1 MRIKCWVNEIMNHKR
16 PLVNIFNKKGEL
28 EAIRPALVRNEIHEN
43 FKFKE
48 DWTRH
53 VGQRYLHEQNINESM
68 ILSVFGHEMMG
79 QESWRKSSS
88 ISIGDI
94 LDLRPTYQALANKLE
109 LRQVQL

>member
-1 MRIKCWVNEIMNHKR
+1 
-16 PLVNIFNKKGEL
+16 
-28 EAIRPALVRNEIHEN
+28 
-43 FKFKE
+43 
-48 DWTRH
+48 
-53 VGQRYLHEQNINESM
+53 M